1 MDIFRYSVKNVEDVA
16 FEFGVDIKSGLSK
29 KEFLQ
34 RYKKFGPN
42 KLDFKGVSPINIF
55 LRQFKSPFIYL
66 LFGAMVVAI
75 SVGEFI
81 DSLMI
86 FIFLMFNTLLGF
98 FQEYTSEK
106 TAQML
111 NKYILPK
118 IKVLREGKIEWVRAY
133 KLVPGD
139 IIILKAGDKVPADV
153 RLIEQEDLSVDES
166 ILTGESMPVLK
177 TTKPLKSIPSSYHEA
192 SNLVFSGTY
201 VLKGNA
207 KAIVLFTG
215 RNTVFGRVAKLTVE
229 SKKISEF
236 ERDISQF
243 SKFILK
249 LVGFVILIVFF
260 ANLFINRS
268 DVNVFDL
275 LIFSIALTV
284 SVVPE
289 ALPLVITFSLSQ
301 GARRLSKKKI
311 IVKRLSAVEDLGSI
325 EVLCSDKTGTLTE
338 NKMKIKNIFSNNPE
352 ETIWLANL
360 ASSFEVE
367 KKIEPFDI
375 ALENAL
381 SQEQKIKIKNFK
393 KIKEEPF
400 DPKTRENI
408 VLVDDGVNKIFIER
422 GAPEVILPRCHNL
435 DEDNKE
441 KIYRWVKQEGEMG
454 YRVLAV
460 GYKKIYNN
468 KKEFDLIALSKA
480 GGLNFSGIISFTD
493 PIKKSAFE
501 VFKNARQLGVKIII
515 LTGDRPEVAG
525 AVAKEIGLID
535 SPDKVI
541 SGEQWKASSEKQKEK
556 YLEEYSVFARVSPE
570 EKFDIIQML
579 RKRYTVGF
587 LGEGINDAPA
597 LKIAGVSLVVDS
609 AADIAREAADIIL
622 LRNNLQVVIDGIK
635 EGRKVFANTTK
646 YIKATLS
653 SNFGNFFAIATA
665 SLVVNFLPM
674 LPIQILLVNLLT
686 DMPLVAISTDN
697 VDKSELRSP
706 KRYDVKEI
714 IIVSI
719 MLGVVS
725 TIFDFMFFG
734 LFHHISPEVLQTNWF
749 IGSVLT
755 ELILIFS
762 IRSRMLFFKSS
773 LPSKFIIILSIIIF
787 ILTLTIP
794 FTSMGQEVFR
804 FVPPT
809 MEHLG
814 LIILLVVAYF
824 FSSEF
829 VKFMYYDRIYYSD
842 KKMLNGKNRN
852 N

>member
-42 KLDFKGVSPINIF
+42 KLDLKGVSPINIF

-75 SVGEFI
+75 SVGELI

-166 ILTGESMPVLK
+166 ILTGESVPVLK

-215 RNTVFGRVAKLTVE
+215 RNTVFGRIAKLTVE

-422 GAPEVILPRCHNL
+422 GAPEVILPKCHNL
-435 DEDNKE
+435 NEDNKE
-441 KIYRWVKQEGEMG
+441 KIYRWIKQEGERG

-493 PIKKSAFE
+493 SIKKSAFE
-501 VFKNARQLGVKIII
+501 VVKNARQLGVKIII